1 MRIINSERL
10 IMRPWEL
17 DDADFLFDLESRWDT
32 VRFLG
37 PHAKKMTTRCEAVE
51 SIIRRRAI
59 DDPIHGIWAV
69 TTRETGHLL
78 GNVLLK
84 HIPLSASATSEPP
97 VEIGWHLHPDA
108 QGAGYATEAAS
119 AVMTDAATSGLQT
132 VIAVTDPLNV
142 ASQRVCERLGM
153 RLLGV
158 TETYYDER
166 NLLFEKDLSKA
177 R

>member
-1 MRIINSERL
+1 
-10 IMRPWEL
+10 
-17 DDADFLFDLESRWDT
+17 
-32 VRFLG
+32 
-37 PHAKKMTTRCEAVE
+37 MTTRCEAAE
-51 SIIRRRAI
+51 SIIRRRTI

-84 HIPLSASATSEPP
+84 HIPLSASAKSEPP

-153 RLLGV
+153 KLLGV
-158 TETYYDER
+158 TEAYYDER

>member
-1 MRIINSERL
+1 
-10 IMRPWEL
+10 MRPWEL

-37 PHAKKMTTRCEAVE
+37 PHAKTMADRSEAVE
-51 SIIRRRAI
+51 SIFRRRAV

-69 TTRETGHLL
+69 TARESGYLL

-84 HIPLSASATSEPP
+84 PIPLSASAKGERP

-119 AVMTDAATSGLQT
+119 AVMADAATTGLRT
-132 VIAVTDPLNV
+132 VIAVTDPLNL

-153 RLLGV
+153 RSLGV
-158 TETYYDER
+158 TEAYYDER
-166 NLLFEKDLSKA
+166 NLLFEKELS

>member
-1 MRIINSERL
+1 
-10 IMRPWEL
+10 
-17 DDADFLFDLESRWDT
+17 
-32 VRFLG
+32 
-37 PHAKKMTTRCEAVE
+37 
-51 SIIRRRAI
+51 
-59 DDPIHGIWAV
+59 
-69 TTRETGHLL
+69 
-78 GNVLLK
+78 
-84 HIPLSASATSEPP
+84 

-153 RLLGV
+153 KLLGV
-158 TETYYDER
+158 TEAYYDER
-166 NLLFEKDLSKA
+166 NLLFEKDLTKA

>member
-1 MRIINSERL
+1 MRTISSERL

-17 DDADFLFDLESRWDT
+17 DDADFLFDLESRWET
-32 VRFLG
+32 IRFLG
-37 PHAKKMTTRCEAVE
+37 SQGKPMTDRSEAVE

-59 DDPIHGIWAV
+59 DDPVHGIWAIV
-69 TTRETGHLL
+69 SRESGGLF
-78 GNVLLK
+78 GNILLK
-84 HIPLSASATSEPP
+84 PIPLSVDVEGEAP

-119 AVMTDAATSGLQT
+119 AVMTDAANNGLRC
-132 VIAVTDPLNV
+132 VIAVIDPLNA

-153 RLLGV
+153 RSLGM
-158 TETYYDER
+158 TEAYYDDH
-166 NLLFEKDLSKA
+166 NLLFEKSLS

>member
-1 MRIINSERL
+1 
-10 IMRPWEL
+10 MRPWEL

-37 PHAKKMTTRCEAVE
+37 PHAKTMTTRSEAVE

-69 TTRETGHLL
+69 TSRETGDIL

-84 HIPLSASATSEPP
+84 PIQLSAGTKGERP

-108 QGAGYATEAAS
+108 QGAGYVTEAAG
-119 AVMTDAATSGLQT
+119 AVMADAATSGLRA

-142 ASQRVCERLGM
+142 ASQKVCERLEM
-153 RLLGV
+153 RSIGV
-158 TETYYDER
+158 TEAYYDER
-166 NLLFEKDLSKA
+166 HLLFEKDLS

>member
-1 MRIINSERL
+1 MRTISSERL

-17 DDADFLFDLESRWDT
+17 DDAGFLFDLESRWET

-37 PHAKKMTTRCEAVE
+37 SQAKPMTDRSEAVE

-59 DDPIHGIWAV
+59 DDPVHGIWAI
-69 TTRETGHLL
+69 TSRESGELF
-78 GNVLLK
+78 GNILLK
-84 HIPLSASATSEPP
+84 PIPLSVGVEGEAP

-119 AVMTDAATSGLQT
+119 AVMTDAANNGLPS
-132 VIAVTDPLNV
+132 VIAVTDPLNTS
-142 ASQRVCERLGM
+142 SQRVCERLGM
-153 RLLGV
+153 RPLGV
-158 TETYYDER
+158 TEAYYDEH
-166 NLLFEKDLSKA
+166 NLLFEKTLS